1 MIAGAALL
9 ADLILISHALIIA
22 FIVFALP
29 LTWLGAWRGWRWV
42 QGAAFRLSH
51 LAVIVFVVG
60 QTWLDQLCPLTVWEA
75 QLRAHAGQT
84 HHDQP
89 FIAYWLS
96 QLIFVDA
103 PLSVLAWIYSLF
115 GLLVVL
121 TLWWVP
127 IRWRRVEHASRAN
140 P

>member
-1 MIAGAALL
+1 MLSAALL

-29 LTWLGAWRGWRWV
+29 LTWAGAWRGWRWV
-42 QGAAFRLSH
+42 QSRVFRLGH
-51 LAVIVFVVG
+51 LALIAFVVA

-75 QLRAHAGQT
+75 QLRAHAGQAQ
-84 HHDQP
+84 HDQP

-127 IRWRRVEHASRAN
+127 IEPRHAQM